1 MEPKNEKEFSF
12 ANLYDRILTHMG
24 RNSIPHAVL
33 DLHNRV
39 SNLEEKTSP
48 KKKEIELTRSQ
59 KILLL
64 KETGILDKMLEI
76 GLSANGQAKM
86 VALLLGTDESDLR
99 KIIRQ
104 ATQELSLRTQTN
116 LLPLRDALNK
126 IGLKEY
132 SNKIDAE
139 LDGLGAKN

>member
-1 MEPKNEKEFSF
+1 
-12 ANLYDRILTHMG
+12 MG